1 MLAEEKLAEK
11 VVMTMALKGAK
22 KIFAA
27 NAADKS
33 AEKIVELLKEI
44 GRLDLNELSRYLSR
58 GIRIDKSFLRIVP
71 YKTVTIKFES

>member
-44 GRLDLNELSRYLSR
+44 GLLLPSIFIGR
-58 GIRIDKSFLRIVP
+58 
-71 YKTVTIKFES
+71 

>member
-1 MLAEEKLAEK
+1 MAKEHLAEK
-11 VVMTMALKGAK
+11 LVMIMTLKGAK

-44 GRLDLNELSRYLSR
+44 GRVDLDELRRYLRR
-58 GIRIDKSFLRIVP
+58 GIRIDKSFLRIFP